1 MGRELQ
7 PEARTVEL
15 GYCAVRSSSL
25 RLLPVALG
33 AALAASP
40 GAAPGTARAAEGSVS
55 PEVYERGERAM
66 RRFCLSC
73 HGSPGGHPPDP
84 LGPRLRPELWGDP
97 EQAYRNVGQ
106 LWRINRRMD
115 QPFPG
120 DDAERKALSE
130 WLARRARENRTPAWK
145 SALPWAGALAAAV
158 VAGVLFL
165 RSRRREDPRRPP
177 A

>member
-1 MGRELQ
+1 
-7 PEARTVEL
+7 
-15 GYCAVRSSSL
+15 VRSPSL
-25 RLLPVALG
+25 RWFPALLG
-33 AALAASP
+33 AALAAFP
-40 GAAPGTARAAEGSVS
+40 GAAPAPARASEASVP

-73 HGSPGGHPPDP
+73 HGSPGGQVPDP
-84 LGPRLRPELWGDP
+84 LGPRLRPEVWGDA
-97 EQAYRNVGQ
+97 EQAYLNVGQ

-120 DDAERKALSE
+120 DDAERRALSE

-145 SALPWAGALAAAV
+145 GALPWAGALAAAV

-165 RSRRREDPRRPP
+165 RTRRRDSPRRP
-177 A
+177 AA